1 MENKKLLKYLLKD
14 LNELDEMFSEK
25 GKNSFDEME
34 MEFIQ
39 NRILGAK
46 KLVQLIIDHANDAPA
61 DIQPAPVTEEN
72 QVDEKSSVL
81 KEKTI
86 TPPEAEW
93 PNNRWVEADT
103 TVRTD
108 ENTAEV
114 VAVRIISET
123 KSEVKIPGTI
133 LSEIPGTAVAES
145 VEEEVEAMSPKI
157 ETPRDDS
164 QISVPVPERISEVEK
179 NKPAEHDIQ
188 ITAKNK
194 RITPVQQELE
204 LEEEE
209 PDVAHHKTLGDSF
222 LKEKSVNDII
232 GDDFS
237 KLEHKLSNRPVS
249 SIQAAIGINDR
260 FQYIREL
267 FEGSADNFAKT
278 VADLDSM
285 NDIKEAVNYLQNHFK
300 WKKNETS
307 LKFVSLIKR
316 RFPNE

>member
-25 GKNSFDEME
+25 EKNSFDEME

-39 NRILGAK
+39 NRVSGAK
-46 KLVQLIIDHANDAPA
+46 KLIQLIIDRSNDAPA
-61 DIQPAPVTEEN
+61 EIQPASVTKEKPG
-72 QVDEKSSVL
+72 DEKSSVL
-81 KEKTI
+81 KEKTV
-86 TPPEAEW
+86 TPQEAEM
-93 PNNRWVEADT
+93 PKNRWVEAGT
-103 TVRTD
+103 KVITD
-108 ENTAEV
+108 ENSAQ
-114 VAVRIISET
+114 IIVGSIVSEIKSET
-123 KSEVKIPGTI
+123 KIPGTI
-133 LSEIPGTAVAES
+133 LSEIQGTAEAETG
-145 VEEEVEAMSPKI
+145 EEEVEEMSPKI
-157 ETPRDDS
+157 ETNLEDN
-164 QISVPVPERISEVEK
+164 QISVPVKEKISEVEK
-179 NKPAEHDIQ
+179 NEPTENDTKKSDE
-188 ITAKNK
+188 NK
-194 RITPVQQELE
+194 HISAVQQELE
-204 LEEEE
+204 MEDED
-209 PDVAHHKTLGDSF
+209 PVDIHHKRLGDRF

-237 KLEHKLSNRPVS
+237 KLEHKLSNRPIN

-267 FEGSADNFAKT
+267 FEGSADSFAKT

-285 NDIKEAVNYLQNHFK
+285 NDLKEAVNYLQTHFK

>member
-14 LNELDEMFSEK
+14 LNELEEMFSEK

-39 NRILGAK
+39 NRVSGAK
-46 KLVQLIIDHANDAPA
+46 RLVQLFIDRANDAPA
-61 DIQPAPVTEEN
+61 DIPPAPVTNEKP
-72 QVDEKSSVL
+72 VVEKSLVAE
-81 KEKTI
+81 EKTI
-86 TPPEAEW
+86 APVEIELPGK
-93 PNNRWVEADT
+93 RWVEAEET
-103 TVRTD
+103 LSTD
-108 ENTAEV
+108 ENTAEIV
-114 VAVRIISET
+114 VDSINNET

-145 VEEEVEAMSPKI
+145 VEEEVEAVSPKI
-157 ETPRDDS
+157 ETPRDDN
-164 QISVPVPERISEVEK
+164 QISVPVQEKISEVEK
-179 NKPAEHDIQ
+179 NEPAENEVQKPAE
-188 ITAKNK
+188 NK
-194 RITPVQQELE
+194 RTYPVQQELE
-204 LEEEE
+204 MEEEG
-209 PDVAHHKTLGDSF
+209 PVDIHHKRLGDSF

-232 GDDFS
+232 GGDFS
-237 KLEHKLSNRPVS
+237 KLEHKLSNRPIL

-267 FEGSADNFAKT
+267 FEGSADSFAKT

>member
-39 NRILGAK
+39 NRVSGAK
-46 KLVQLIIDHANDAPA
+46 RLVQLFIDHANDVPS
-61 DIQPAPVTEEN
+61 DIPPAPVTNEKP
-72 QVDEKSSVL
+72 VDKKLLVAD
-81 KEKTI
+81 EKTI
-86 TPPEAEW
+86 APVEIELPG
-93 PNNRWVEADT
+93 NRWVEAEK
-103 TVRTD
+103 TVSID
-108 ENTAEV
+108 EKTAEV
-114 VAVRIISET
+114 FVGSIISET
-123 KSEVKIPGTI
+123 KSEVKMPGAI
-133 LSEIPGTAVAES
+133 LSETPGTGLEES
-145 VEEEVEAMSPKI
+145 FEEEIEAVSSKV
-157 ETPRDDS
+157 ETPRDEN
-164 QISVPVPERISEVEK
+164 QISVPVPERIEEVEK
-179 NKPAEHDIQ
+179 SEPADYYIQKPAE
-188 ITAKNK
+188 NK
-194 RITPVQQELE
+194 RISAVQQELE
-204 LEEEE
+204 MEEEG
-209 PDVAHHKTLGDSF
+209 PVDAYHKRLGDSF

-237 KLEHKLSNRPVS
+237 KLEHKLSNRPIL

-307 LKFVSLIKR
+307 LKFVNLIKR

>member
-39 NRILGAK
+39 NRISGAK
-46 KLVQLIIDHANDAPA
+46 KLVQLIIDHSNDAPA
-61 DIQPAPVTEEN
+61 DIQPASVTKEKPGN
-72 QVDEKSSVL
+72 EKSSVL
-81 KEKTI
+81 KEKTV
-86 TPPEAEW
+86 TPPEAEL
-93 PNNRWVEADT
+93 PKNRWVEAGT
-103 TVRTD
+103 KVITD
-108 ENTAEV
+108 DNTAQIIV
-114 VAVRIISET
+114 GSIISEI
-123 KSEVKIPGTI
+123 KSETKIPGTI
-133 LSEIPGTAVAES
+133 LSEIPGTADTEIG
-145 VEEEVEAMSPKI
+145 EEEVEAMSPKI
-157 ETPRDDS
+157 EPPLDDN

-267 FEGSADNFAKT
+267 FEGSAENFAKT

-285 NDIKEAVNYLQNHFK
+285 NDIKEAVNYLQTHFK